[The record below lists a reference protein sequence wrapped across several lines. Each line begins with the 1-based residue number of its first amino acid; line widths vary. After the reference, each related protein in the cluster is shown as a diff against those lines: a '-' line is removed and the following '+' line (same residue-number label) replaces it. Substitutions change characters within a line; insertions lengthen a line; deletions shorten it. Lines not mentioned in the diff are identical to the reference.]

1 MCTPGNADITSICN
15 SVVLG
20 YNTRPSANFS
30 TNEIII
36 GHCAVGLG
44 SNTTVIGNS
53 SITRACIFGQLT
65 VPSLIGQVTTLTPSS
80 NTASLNL
87 APTGSNF
94 YTLALTNG
102 TTTHLSAS
110 NIPAGQTIN
119 VRVTQ
124 DTAGTGKLSFS
135 SAFKS
140 GSFYTGS
147 AVANAVDIVTLIS
160 FNTSTL
166 FLSAITNLA

>member
-1 MCTPGNADITSICN
+1 
-15 SVVLG
+15 
-20 YNTRPSANFS
+20 
-30 TNEIII
+30 
-36 GHCAVGLG
+36 
-44 SNTTVIGNS
+44 
-53 SITRACIFGQLT
+53 
-65 VPSLIGQVTTLTPSS
+65 
-80 NTASLNL
+80 
-87 APTGSNF
+87 
-94 YTLALTNG
+94 LALTNG
-102 TTTHLSAS
+102 ATTHLSAS

-166 FLSAITNLA
+166 FLSAITNLS